1 MTGTTYPP
9 SYPNGPPIPPRDDD
23 DVAASGG
30 PSMDSLMANLRH
42 ANGTINPETV
52 SDITAVLGTLAG
64 VNVTGADFDN
74 ALALAVAAGLTGIHK
89 DDDDHD
95 DHDHAHSE
103 GHFNLADTQQATQYR
118 EMFGAALRSAGDFIE
133 GQFAASADADGSV
146 GDGDSDGVES
156 LVAAAIKVAE
166 DNADHFIDIG
176 HGQGA
181 EGADHVDADTA
192 VELLDRVQGV
202 LAAARGDFHAML
214 EQSQQ
219 AQGNKAPGAPDGYL
233 TAAQLLTL
241 MGGMSGLPG
250 MDDSIGDPTVPG
262 VKWPFNATDNTEA
275 LGNIADKVND
285 DPLGYLDGLIDDL
298 INPRDDGLVGAQS
311 GPQQNDAP
319 TIDIGAQGDES
330 GDGRSPA
337 AKFFEKTEAQVA
349 IPVAAIV
356 LAGGIFAAYTSG
368 LSGRLFGAAAPAPPS
383 GDRSG
388 ANDGNGN
395 NRMFRSEGDVATGAS
410 TAVNAGG
417 DGQIVRRT
425 STSTKIEMSTGDGSV
440 GNGQGGRAVGG
451 LESMRRGFRDLTSRA
466 GRSASEA
473 RAIRDEKA
481 RA

>member
-64 VNVTGADFDN
+64 INVTGADFDN

-89 DDDDHD
+89 DGDHD
-95 DHDHAHSE
+95 NNHDHAHSE

-192 VELLDRVQGV
+192 VELLDRVCWTESKACWPP
-202 LAAARGDFHAML
+202 LAAISTRC
-214 EQSQQ
+214 SS
-219 AQGNKAPGAPDGYL
+219 N
-233 TAAQLLTL
+233 
-241 MGGMSGLPG
+241 
-250 MDDSIGDPTVPG
+250 
-262 VKWPFNATDNTEA
+262 
-275 LGNIADKVND
+275 
-285 DPLGYLDGLIDDL
+285 
-298 INPRDDGLVGAQS
+298 
-311 GPQQNDAP
+311 
-319 TIDIGAQGDES
+319 
-330 GDGRSPA
+330 RSRRRV
-337 AKFFEKTEAQVA
+337 T
-349 IPVAAIV
+349 
-356 LAGGIFAAYTSG
+356 
-368 LSGRLFGAAAPAPPS
+368 RHPAPPTGTS
-383 GDRSG
+383 PPRSCS
-388 ANDGNGN
+388 
-395 NRMFRSEGDVATGAS
+395 RSWAA
-410 TAVNAGG
+410 
-417 DGQIVRRT
+417 
-425 STSTKIEMSTGDGSV
+425 
-440 GNGQGGRAVGG
+440 
-451 LESMRRGFRDLTSRA
+451 
-466 GRSASEA
+466 
-473 RAIRDEKA
+473 
-481 RA
+481 

>member
-1 MTGTTYPP
+1 
-9 SYPNGPPIPPRDDD
+9 
-23 DVAASGG
+23 
-30 PSMDSLMANLRH
+30 
-42 ANGTINPETV
+42 
-52 SDITAVLGTLAG
+52 
-64 VNVTGADFDN
+64 
-74 ALALAVAAGLTGIHK
+74 
-89 DDDDHD
+89 
-95 DHDHAHSE
+95 
-103 GHFNLADTQQATQYR
+103 
-118 EMFGAALRSAGDFIE
+118 
-133 GQFAASADADGSV
+133 
-146 GDGDSDGVES
+146 
-156 LVAAAIKVAE
+156 
-166 DNADHFIDIG
+166 
-176 HGQGA
+176 
-181 EGADHVDADTA
+181 
-192 VELLDRVQGV
+192 
-202 LAAARGDFHAML
+202 ML

-368 LSGRLFGAAAPAPPS
+368 LSGRLFGAAAPAPT
-383 GDRSG
+383 
-388 ANDGNGN
+388 NNGNGN
-395 NRMFRSEGDVATGAS
+395 NRMFGSEGDTATGAS
-410 TAVNAGG
+410 TAVAAGG

-425 STSTKIEMSTGDGSV
+425 STSTKIEMSGDGGV
-440 GNGQGGRAVGG
+440 GTGQGGRAVGG